1 MEQPSTRAPQPKVRR
16 TPPVPRP
23 SSPVGHP
30 VGKGGTATVYRA
42 RSGRASPPLRVPGPR
57 LTGFG
62 CGLLTTLAMLAVGA
76 LDSVAGRSP
85 GVYGVFFLLA
95 GSACALWVR
104 PADLVTAPVTA
115 PIAFAVGAV
124 PLAEGPDSFAGQA
137 MGLVTVLSLHAGWL
151 YAGTALTALIALTRR
166 MLVIRQQRRDRARPR
181 RRPSRPLRSPRCSA
195 AERAKS
201 PR

>member
-1 MEQPSTRAPQPKVRR
+1 MEQPSTRAPQPRIRR
-16 TPPVPRP
+16 TSPVPRP
-23 SSPVGHP
+23 ASPVGQGEKAAVHR
-30 VGKGGTATVYRA
+30 V

-62 CGLLTTLAMLAVGA
+62 SGLLTALAMLAAGA
-76 LDSVAGRSP
+76 LDSAAGGSP
-85 GVYGVFFLLA
+85 AFYGVFFLVA
-95 GSACALWVR
+95 SAACALWVR

-115 PIAFAVGAV
+115 PIAFAAGAV

-151 YAGTALTALIALTRR
+151 YAGTALTALIAFVRR
-166 MLVIRQQRRDRARPR
+166 MVLLRQQRRDRARPR
-181 RRPSRPLRSPRCSA
+181 RRPSRLPRSPRCST
-195 AERAKS
+195 AERARS